1 MFSIKIDILNLVLK
15 LMLHLTFGQ
24 RRRRQKIVSF
34 LYLFLVAFIAAGG
47 LFMYGVRAS
56 ERASG
61 VTSKGIFL
69 ASFPSL
75 SDTVR
80 AICFVVVRKCSLLAI
95 VHIY

>member
-1 MFSIKIDILNLVLK
+1 MFLIKIDILNLVLK

-56 ERASG
+56 ERASEWRDLKSYLPR
-61 VTSKGIFL
+61 VFSKFI
-69 ASFPSL
+69 
-75 SDTVR
+75 
-80 AICFVVVRKCSLLAI
+80 
-95 VHIY
+95 